1 MRPRLSLSIPLMA
14 RCTTRNEP
22 VRFVSITSVK
32 SASFMR
38 IRSMSRVMPA
48 LATSTSTGPYSA
60 SMALKASLMLSASRT
75 SALTAKNS
83 SGASPLR

>member
-1 MRPRLSLSIPLMA
+1 MRPRLSLSMPLMA

-32 SASFMR
+32 SASFIR

-48 LATSTSTGPYSA
+48 LATSTSTGPYS
-60 SMALKASLMLSASRT
+60 LKASLMLSASRT